1 MVPEY
6 PATPFTILIV
16 DDEPKNIQLLGSL
29 LREKGYLVEF
39 ALDGAKALKWLDAK
53 PFDLVLLD
61 IMMPG
66 MDGYEVCRR
75 IKENFETRHIPVI
88 FLTAKT
94 ETEDIVKGFETGG
107 SDYITKPFKSP
118 ELLARVKV
126 RVEMKM
132 LRGLIPICARCKSIR
147 NDNQSWERIEAYI
160 QSHSQALFTHSLCPG
175 CAEAM
180 YGGEPWYKPSGRN
193 AAGPGAKGEDGQVKG
208 CGHEERNPVTK

>member
-1 MVPEY
+1 MLPENSD
-6 PATPFTILIV
+6 APFTILIV

-39 ALDGAKALKWLDAK
+39 ALDGTKALSWLDAK

-75 IKENFETRHIPVI
+75 IKENLGTRHIPVI

-94 ETEDIVKGFETGG
+94 ETDDIVKGFAVGG
-107 SDYITKPFKSP
+107 ADYVTKPFKSP

-126 RVEMKM
+126 RVEMKL
-132 LRGLIPICARCKSIR
+132 LRGLIPICAKCKSVR
-147 NDNQSWERIEAYI
+147 DDKGSWERIEAYI
-160 QSHSQALFTHSLCPG
+160 QSRSQALFTHSLCPH

-180 YGGEPWYKPSGRN
+180 YGNEPWYKGVNRGEPKTDTK
-193 AAGPGAKGEDGQVKG
+193 AGGDGEEG
-208 CGHEERNPVTK
+208 

>member
-1 MVPEY
+1 MAPEH

-29 LREKGYLVEF
+29 LRDKGYLVEF
-39 ALDGAKALKWLDAK
+39 ALDGARALKWLDDK

-75 IKENFETRHIPVI
+75 IKENFETSHIPVI

-94 ETEDIVKGFETGG
+94 ETEDIVNGFEMGG
-107 SDYITKPFKSP
+107 ADYITKPFKSP

-126 RVEMKM
+126 RVEMKI
-132 LRGLIPICARCKSIR
+132 LRGLIPICAKCKSIR

-160 QSHSQALFTHSLCPG
+160 QNHSQALFTHSLCPG

-180 YGGEPWYKPSGRN
+180 YGKEPWYKAFHEKNSASG
-193 AAGPGAKGEDGQVKG
+193 AVDE
-208 CGHEERNPVTK
+208 TKDRADD

>member
-1 MVPEY
+1 MAPEH
-6 PATPFTILIV
+6 PAPFSILIV

-39 ALDGAKALKWLDAK
+39 ALDGARALSWLDAK

-75 IKENFETRHIPVI
+75 IKENLGTRHIPVI

-94 ETEDIVKGFETGG
+94 EIEDIVKGFEVGG
-107 SDYITKPFKSP
+107 TDYVTKPFKSP

-126 RVEMKM
+126 RVEMKL
-132 LRGLIPICARCKSIR
+132 LRGLIPICAKCKSVR
-147 NDNQSWERIEAYI
+147 DDKGSWERIEAYI
-160 QSHSQALFTHSLCPG
+160 QSRSQALFTHSLCPH

-180 YGGEPWYKPSGRN
+180 YGKEPWYKAFHEKNTASEARGRN
-193 AAGPGAKGEDGQVKG
+193 EGQD
-208 CGHEERNPVTK
+208 